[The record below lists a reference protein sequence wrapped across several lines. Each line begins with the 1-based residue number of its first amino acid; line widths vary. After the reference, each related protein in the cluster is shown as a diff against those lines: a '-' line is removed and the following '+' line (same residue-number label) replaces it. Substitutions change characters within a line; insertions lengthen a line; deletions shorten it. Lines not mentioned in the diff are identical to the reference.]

1 MTSDPKVPRYV
12 PNGIKKAAQILQF
25 GSNYTVDYDFR
36 NGSHSS
42 GCVSVVYQITL
53 REEPRE
59 VTLLCKVPPPDADE
73 TVLALFEREVFV
85 YQRLLPTFGQFQ
97 EEHDILPGTEEF
109 IYAPAC
115 HYAYFDAKKREGLL
129 ILEDVG
135 RRLFGNRK
143 KYEPIDYDHGRLAM
157 IQLGRFH
164 AVSLAMKYQLPELF
178 QSFQQLEDVTKDQVT
193 SMKGFKETME
203 LSFDQAIE
211 TLSVHEVAKKEKL
224 NRLKA
229 NFIEELKMV
238 ADSEL
243 SEPFCVVC
251 HGDYSSSNV
260 MYRYNGGF
268 PNRLVMLDW
277 QLAKYGSPALDFLHF
292 MFLSTDESFRRNH
305 YDNMLQTYQNA
316 LLGHLERLG
325 GENATERFPLTSLMR
340 LIKTQAKYAV
350 TLAVLHIPM
359 MIFKAADETTG
370 QEDGNEKEN
379 NTVRTSE
386 TIDAKYHS
394 RMNGFLKDVFRL
406 GYL

>member
-1 MTSDPKVPRYV
+1 MTTELKVPRYV
-12 PNGIKKAAQILQF
+12 QDGIKKAAGSLQF
-25 GSNYTVDYDFR
+25 SSNFTVDYDFR
-36 NGSHSS
+36 TGSYSS

-59 VTLLCKVPPPDADE
+59 VTLLCKVPPTDADE
-73 TVLALFEREVFV
+73 TVLSLFEREVFV
-85 YQRLLPTFGQFQ
+85 YQSLLPTFVQFQ

-109 IYAPAC
+109 IYAPTC
-115 HYAYFDAKKREGLL
+115 HYAYFDAKRSEGLL

-135 RRLFGNRK
+135 RRMFANKR

-164 AVSLAMKYQLPELF
+164 AVSLAFKDQHPELF
-178 QSFQQLEDVTKDQVT
+178 ECFQQLEDATKNRVM
-193 SMKGFKETME
+193 SMDGFKDTME
-203 LSFDQAIE
+203 LSFEQAIR
-211 TLSVHEVAKKEKL
+211 TLSVHEVTKKDKL
-224 NRLKA
+224 NRLRL
-229 NFIEELKMV
+229 NFVEELSMV

-243 SEPFCVVC
+243 TEPFCVVC

-305 YDNMLQTYQNA
+305 YDNMLQTYHSA
-316 LLGHLERLG
+316 LMGHLERLG

-350 TLAVLHIPM
+350 TLAVLNIPM
-359 MIFKAADETTG
+359 TIFKAAEEAG
-370 QEDGNEKEN
+370 QEDAIEKEN
-379 NTVRTSE
+379 GNRISE
-386 TIDAKYHS
+386 TTDVKYHA

>member
-12 PNGIKKAAQILQF
+12 QNGIKKAAQSLQF
-25 GSNYTVDYDFR
+25 SNGHTVDYDFR
-36 NGSHSS
+36 TGSHSS

-59 VTLLCKVPPPDADE
+59 VTLLCKVPPPDVDDAL
-73 TVLALFEREVFV
+73 LALFEREVFV
-85 YQRLLPTFGQFQ
+85 YQRLLPTFSQFQ

-109 IYAPAC
+109 IYAPTC

-157 IQLGRFH
+157 VQLGRFH
-164 AVSLAMKYQLPELF
+164 AVSLALKDQLPEVF
-178 QSFQQLEDVTKDQVT
+178 KRFQQLEDVTRDQVT
-193 SMKGFKETME
+193 SMEGFKEIME
-203 LSFDQAIE
+203 LSFEQAIE
-211 TLSVHEVAKKEKL
+211 TLNVHEVTKKDKL
-224 NRLKA
+224 NRLKT
-229 NFIEELKMV
+229 NFVEELKMV

-243 SEPFCVVC
+243 SEPFCVMC

-277 QLAKYGSPALDFLHF
+277 QLTKYGSPALDFLHF

-305 YDNMLQTYQNA
+305 YDNMLQTYHNA

-325 GENATERFPLTSLMR
+325 SENATERFPLTSLMR
-340 LIKTQAKYAV
+340 LLKTQAKYAV

-359 MIFKAADETTG
+359 SIFKAGEEATG

-379 NTVRTSE
+379 NGSRTSE
-386 TIDAKYHS
+386 TVDAKYHS